1 MSATIIQRLMTA
13 TVLIHVCDYLLN
25 MHVSANYVLALGD
38 RLGHSCI
45 YPFSHQSG
53 NNQCLLNPSSV
64 PGRFSR
70 ERGICGP
77 VHIKVH
83 LGGDKR
89 TCYKSSLPEEIQV
102 GVEKNVGNEQET
114 VGGSA

>member
-25 MHVSANYVLALGD
+25 MHVSAKYVLALGD

-45 YPFSHQSG
+45 HPFSHQSG
-53 NNQCLLNPSSV
+53 NNQCLLNPSV

-83 LGGDKR
+83 LGGDKENMLQIFLTR
-89 TCYKSSLPEEIQV
+89 GNPSR
-102 GVEKNVGNEQET
+102 GGEKCWE
-114 VGGSA
+114 